1 MEQPAWLDHAWQEA
15 GVRETPGPA
24 SNSRILQFFRDV
36 GHADVTS
43 DEVAWCA
50 AFVGACLERAGLRS
64 TRSLLARSYLDWG
77 VPIANAKLGA
87 VAVLSRGSDPGQGH
101 VGFVVGA
108 AKDQLFLLGGN
119 QKDAVTVQS
128 FPMGRLLG
136 LRWPST
142 AEGVRQDDDLFEA
155 ALAHVLAMEGGWTN
169 DPHDPGGPTNLGI
182 TLSVFAAWKG
192 LTLTDANRQALM
204 EELKRLD
211 AAAVRPIYRERY
223 WNPSRAGDLPPAL
236 AVMHFDAAV
245 NHGVSGAAR
254 MLQQALGVSVDG
266 KIGPQTLA
274 AAHGQPVAEVID
286 RYADIRRARYRSLS
300 HFWRF
305 GRGWLRRVDR
315 TVLAARQIAST
326 GTKISQQL
334 QAGARPMSQ
343 TGQTSGTSKWW
354 GHSITIWGAIITAA
368 STVLPTIGP
377 LFGIDI
383 TPDLVQEF
391 GDQVI
396 LVVQAIGGLIG
407 IIMTIYGRTRATAS
421 LERKQV
427 TFQL

>member
-1 MEQPAWLDHAWQEA
+1 
-15 GVRETPGPA
+15 
-24 SNSRILQFFRDV
+24 
-36 GHADVTS
+36 
-43 DEVAWCA
+43 
-50 AFVGACLERAGLRS
+50 
-64 TRSLLARSYLDWG
+64 
-77 VPIANAKLGA
+77 
-87 VAVLSRGSDPGQGH
+87 
-101 VGFVVGA
+101 
-108 AKDQLFLLGGN
+108 
-119 QKDAVTVQS
+119 
-128 FPMGRLLG
+128 
-136 LRWPST
+136 
-142 AEGVRQDDDLFEA
+142 
-155 ALAHVLAMEGGWTN
+155 

-274 AAHGQPVAEVID
+274 AAHGEPVAEVID

-315 TVLAARQIAST
+315 TVLAARQIASAGAT
-326 GTKISQQL
+326 NSRQL

-343 TGQTSGTSKWW
+343 TGQTSGTSEWW
-354 GHSITIWGAIITAA
+354 GHSMTIWGAISTAA

-427 TFQL
+427 TFQ

>member
-1 MEQPAWLDHAWQEA
+1 M
-15 GVRETPGPA
+15 
-24 SNSRILQFFRDV
+24 
-36 GHADVTS
+36 
-43 DEVAWCA
+43 
-50 AFVGACLERAGLRS
+50 
-64 TRSLLARSYLDWG
+64 ARSYLDWG

-128 FPMGRLLG
+128 FPTGRLLG

-142 AEGVRQDDDLFEA
+142 AEGAGQNDDLFEA
-155 ALAHVLAMEGGWTN
+155 ALAHVLEMEGGWTN
-169 DPHDPGGPTNLGI
+169 DPYDPGGPTNLGI

-223 WNPSRAGDLPPAL
+223 WNPSRAGDLPAAL

-343 TGQTSGTSKWW
+343 TGQTSQTSKWW

>member
-192 LTLTDANRQALM
+192 LTLTDANRQTLM

-223 WNPSRAGDLPPAL
+223 WIPSRAGDLPPAL

-343 TGQTSGTSKWW
+343 TGQTSQTSKWW

>member
-50 AFVGACLERAGLRS
+50 AFVGACFERAGLRS
-64 TRSLLARSYLDWG
+64 TRSLLARSYLEWG
-77 VPIANAKLGA
+77 VPLADAKLGA

-315 TVLAARQIAST
+315 TVFAARQIAST

-343 TGQTSGTSKWW
+343 TGQTSQTSKWW